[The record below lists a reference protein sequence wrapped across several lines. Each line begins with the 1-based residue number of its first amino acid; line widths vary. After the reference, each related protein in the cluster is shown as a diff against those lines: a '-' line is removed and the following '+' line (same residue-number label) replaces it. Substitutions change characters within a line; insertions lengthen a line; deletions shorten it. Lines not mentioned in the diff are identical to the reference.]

1 MQSFC
6 CHSRLLRLL
15 LANESPTL
23 NHSISCIVMNSFPM
37 SGGETWPL
45 RRAACANAFHQLT
58 LGLVDM
64 CNDAFGNLASAVCS
78 MIAYSFDSS
87 SKSAGSG
94 EALNTVHFRR
104 VGSASQ
110 DQNGSESTL
119 VGSNLQDPNLYRL
132 DRRRGLGALRQPSQ
146 LPKHPNNLNHTSQ
159 RPPAIPINCPTASQ
173 QQPEPHSG
181 TNRSSARK

>member
-6 CHSRLLRLL
+6 CHSKLLILL

-45 RRAACANAFHQLT
+45 RRAACANSFHQLT

-64 CNDAFGNLASAVCS
+64 CNDAFGSLASAVCS

-94 EALNTVHFRR
+94 EALKTTVHFRR

-110 DQNGSESTL
+110 DQNGSESML

-132 DRRRGLGALRQPSQ
+132 DWGRGLGALRQPSQ

-159 RPPAIPINCPTASQ
+159 RPSHPNQLSNSPTTA
-173 QQPEPHSG
+173 
-181 TNRSSARK
+181 A

>member
-1 MQSFC
+1 
-6 CHSRLLRLL
+6 
-15 LANESPTL
+15 
-23 NHSISCIVMNSFPM
+23 M

-64 CNDAFGNLASAVCS
+64 CNDAFGNLARAVCS
-78 MIAYSFDSS
+78 MIEYSFDSS

-159 RPPAIPINCPTASQ
+159 TGPSHPNQLSNSLTTA
-173 QQPEPHSG
+173 
-181 TNRSSARK
+181 A